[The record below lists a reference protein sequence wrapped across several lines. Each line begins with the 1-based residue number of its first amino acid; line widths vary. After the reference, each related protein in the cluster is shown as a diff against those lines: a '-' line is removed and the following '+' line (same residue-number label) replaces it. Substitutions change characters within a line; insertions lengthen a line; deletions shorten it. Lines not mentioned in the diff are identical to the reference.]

1 MAGELLRGAKWFE
14 VKRVADLKGQTKT
27 IDWMN
32 SQISIVNDIKVYED
46 SLVAVEEPVE
56 TIDYTSYTVDELKA
70 LIDEK
75 GLDRTDVT
83 LKADLILI
91 LEGA

>member
-46 SLVAVEEPVE
+46 SLVAVEEPIEPVDYSSMTVAELE
-56 TIDYTSYTVDELKA
+56 T
-70 LIDEK
+70 LIDENN
-75 GLDRTDVT
+75 LDRSGVT